1 MLLSPFFFF
10 FTPQKKKK
18 NNEMT
23 SIDSVI
29 DLVAQ

>member
-18 NNEMT
+18 NEMT